1 MPTRPHIYA
10 ARATER
16 SRRVALQVSAVAVP
30 VADQTRASRF
40 YQRALGFILVTDR
53 TVQGW
58 RWVSLLPPAG
68 SCAIGLVR
76 AQHAGCWTG
85 ISLLT
90 DITTLYQQWRRHGV
104 AFDGPPARQA
114 WGARTA
120 LFADLD
126 LPGEI
131 LAGSPPR
138 RAVLAAPCARLW

>member
-40 YQRALGFILVTDR
+40 YQDALGFSVVTDR

-58 RWVSLLPPAG
+58 RWVSLLPPGG

-76 AQHAGCWTG
+76 ARHAGIWTG

-90 DITTLYQQWRRHGV
+90 SDIMALYQRWRRHGV

-114 WGARTA
+114 WGVRTA

-126 LPGEI
+126 GNRLQLVEVP
-131 LAGSPPR
+131 
-138 RAVLAAPCARLW
+138 RAVTV